1 MSTLDLHGVRHS
13 EVKDKLTRYFFWE
26 KPGHK
31 QYTIITG
38 NSKKMQEIVLADI
51 MKKTYKYKGTSH
63 NLGEIQVFEW
73 NN

>member
-38 NSKKMQEIVLADI
+38 NSKKMQEIVFEYLD
-51 MKKTYKYKGTSH
+51 KHEYKYYVPSH
-63 NLGEIQVFEW
+63 NLGEIQVFE
-73 NN
+73 

>member
-38 NSKKMQEIVLADI
+38 NSKKMQEIVFEYLDKHEYNYYI
-51 MKKTYKYKGTSH
+51 PSH
-63 NLGEIQVFEW
+63 NLGIIEVFE
-73 NN
+73 